1 MIRSVPSFSA
11 TISPPVFE
19 DDYLE
24 LVKDLPEISLGP
36 SSGYENYRKLSV
48 YGPDAFPV
56 LTDNDGYAYVVAGKF
71 GEVSNFMNISL
82 RYYQMNSKF
91 YLFNTQK
98 HAKICTKICNT
109 IL

>member
-24 LVKDLPEISLGP
+24 LVKDLPEIFLGP
-36 SSGYENYRKLSV
+36 SYGFKKYRRLSV
-48 YGPDAFPV
+48 YGPNAFPV

-71 GEVSNFMNISL
+71 GKVSSV
-82 RYYQMNSKF
+82 S
-91 YLFNTQK
+91 
-98 HAKICTKICNT
+98 
-109 IL
+109 